1 MRSPNAEGPGSLL
14 RFSPAGWL
22 EMSGWPVAPDPG
34 FSGFGGLVGSLLL
47 KLASFCHHSPLKW
60 KPNNHFEAFLIAFDV
75 TGEATHVLCGRGG
88 NPLSKSKSRFLN
100 DRNVWLELKTKG

>member
-1 MRSPNAEGPGSLL
+1 MRSLNAEWPGSLL

-34 FSGFGGLVGSLLL
+34 FPGFGGLVGSLLL

-60 KPNNHFEAFLIAFDV
+60 KPNDHFEAFLIAFDV
-75 TGEATHVLCGRGG
+75 TGEATHVLCGRG
-88 NPLSKSKSRFLN
+88 
-100 DRNVWLELKTKG
+100 KTLYLRANRAF